1 MMKRFRE
8 LNISIAK
15 ENFEHF
21 ISKVTKNL
29 PQEWS
34 RDQEREAEAPSFSGV
49 NMYCF
54 NRCQKDGLDSKLWI
68 TERDD
73 GNLYISNIVPSE
85 INQLKTDDYNKVL
98 LEFYNHGIK
107 ELVENLGGSVELT
120 SDIYSIEDLI
130 GNDSARCLRVFS
142 SSANK
147 STGSTHPCDRKRWF
161 EFITLMHKSEKNI
174 SPEEVQKFLI
184 EDGWT
189 EDFSFELACEFEYSL
204 NLLEYYE
211 EK

>member
-1 MMKRFRE
+1 MKRFRE

-15 ENFEHF
+15 EKFDNF
-21 ISKVTKNL
+21 ISELSKKL
-29 PQEWS
+29 PSEWS
-34 RDQEREAEAPSFSGV
+34 RDLEREGEVPSFSGV

-54 NRCQKDGLDSKLWI
+54 NRAQKDGLDSKLWI
-68 TERDD
+68 AERDK
-73 GNLYISNIVPSE
+73 GTLYISNIVPSE

-98 LEFYNHGIK
+98 LEFYSYGIK
-107 ELVENLGGSVELT
+107 ELAENLGGSVELT

-130 GNDSARCLRVFS
+130 GNDGARCLRVFS
-142 SSANK
+142 SAANK
-147 STGSTHPCDRKRWF
+147 STGSTHPCDRERWF
-161 EFITLMHKSEKNI
+161 EFITLIHKSEKSIN
-174 SPEEVQKFLI
+174 PEEIQKFLM

-211 EK
+211 GK

>member
-1 MMKRFRE
+1 MKRFRE

-15 ENFEHF
+15 ESFENF
-21 ISKVTKNL
+21 ISELSKIL
-29 PQEWS
+29 PSEWS
-34 RDQEREAEAPSFSGV
+34 RDQKREGEVPSFSGV
-49 NMYCF
+49 KMYCF
-54 NRCQKDGLDSKLWI
+54 NRNHKDGLDSKLWI
-68 TERDD
+68 AERDEET
-73 GNLYISNIVPSE
+73 LYISNIVPSE

-98 LEFYNHGIK
+98 LEFYNYGIK
-107 ELVENLGGSVELT
+107 ELAENLGGSVELT

-130 GNDSARCLRVFS
+130 GNDCARSLRVFS
-142 SSANK
+142 SAANK
-147 STGSTHPCDRKRWF
+147 STGNTHPCDRERWF
-161 EFITLMHKSEKNI
+161 EFITLIHKSEKNI
-174 SPEEVQKFLI
+174 SPEDVQKFLM